1 MYRGGMRG
9 IVILEVL
16 NRVQNQLGHIQI
28 QEFFDLIVGTRLVG
42 IYSCPI
48 KCSILG
54 ILIQFV
60 AQEVSWRSVL
70 G

>member
-42 IYSCPI
+42 IYSRPI
-48 KCSILG
+48 ECSI
-54 ILIQFV
+54 
-60 AQEVSWRSVL
+60 
-70 G
+70 

>member
-1 MYRGGMRG
+1 MRG

-16 NRVQNQLGHIQI
+16 NRVQKQLGHIQI

-42 IYSCPI
+42 IQTRPI
-48 KCSILG
+48 VCSIQM
-54 ILIQFV
+54 ILIQCV
-60 AQEVSWRSVL
+60 VLEVSWPSAL